1 MSKRW
6 SIAISGGV
14 AVVAV
19 MTCVLV
25 LAGPVAGHPAAGIA
39 SHRVA
44 TAVKDLGMANAPGR
58 SEVVPIPCG
67 QDETS
72 WGYVGALRPGAEALA
87 RHALGKRL
95 LAQVRDSA
103 TGKVLD
109 LIGLPVS
116 PRGFGEFFTAW
127 GPAYPQA
134 KQPALLSCNY
144 LLADKSAD
152 QPVVT
157 AAIRAVVTAGYMR
170 SAAWA
175 RQQLLIVTV
184 SDNPLTPLNA
194 GHVIVT
200 LMFNGGPCQT
210 LPNGPTVCGYITD
223 TVLETWPGATVTGTA
238 RGGF

>member
-6 SIAISGGV
+6 SIAIAGGV

-19 MTCVLV
+19 MMFV
-25 LAGPVAGHPAAGIA
+25 LAGPVAGHPAAGTA
-39 SHRVA
+39 SHPVA
-44 TAVKDLGMANAPGR
+44 TVKDLGMANAPGR
-58 SEVVPIPCG
+58 SEAVPIRCG

-87 RHALGKRL
+87 RHVLGKRL

-116 PRGFGEFFTAW
+116 PRGFREFFTAW

-134 KQPALLSCNY
+134 KQPALLSCDY
-144 LLADKSAD
+144 LLADKPAE

-157 AAIRAVVTAGYMR
+157 AAIRAVVKAGYMR

-175 RQQLLIVTV
+175 RHQLLIVTV
-184 SDNPLTPLNA
+184 SDNPLTPLKA

-200 LMFNGGPCQT
+200 LMFNGGPCQK

>member
-6 SIAISGGV
+6 SIAIAGGV

-19 MTCVLV
+19 MTIV
-25 LAGPVAGHPAAGIA
+25 LAGPVAGHPAASIA
-39 SHRVA
+39 SHPVA
-44 TAVKDLGMANAPGR
+44 ATVKDLGVANAPGR

-72 WGYVGALRPGAEALA
+72 WGYVGALRPGAEALG

-116 PRGFGEFFTAW
+116 SRGFREFFTAW

-134 KQPALLSCNY
+134 KQPTLLSCNY
-144 LLADKSAD
+144 LLADKPTD

-157 AAIRAVVTAGYMR
+157 AAIRAVVKAGYMR

-184 SDNPLTPLNA
+184 SDNPLTPLKA
-194 GHVIVT
+194 GYVIVT
-200 LMFNGGPCQT
+200 LMFNGGPCQK

>member
-6 SIAISGGV
+6 SMAIAGGA

-19 MTCVLV
+19 MTFV
-25 LAGPVAGHPAAGIA
+25 LAGPVAGHPAASTV
-39 SHRVA
+39 SHPVA
-44 TAVKDLGMANAPGR
+44 TRVKDLGVANAPAR
-58 SEVVPIPCG
+58 SGVVPIPCG

-72 WGYVGALRPGAEALA
+72 WGYVAALRPGAEALA

-103 TGKVLD
+103 TGQVLD

-116 PRGFGEFFTAW
+116 SRGFREFFTAW
-127 GPAYPQA
+127 GRAYPQA

-144 LLADKSAD
+144 LLADKPAD

-157 AAIRAVVTAGYMR
+157 AAIGAVVKAGSMR

-184 SDNPLTPLNA
+184 SDNPLTPLKA

-200 LMFNGGPCQT
+200 LMFNGGPCQK

-223 TVLETWPGATVTGTA
+223 TVLETWPGATVTGAA

>member
-6 SIAISGGV
+6 SIAIAGGV

-19 MTCVLV
+19 MMFV
-25 LAGPVAGHPAAGIA
+25 LAGPVAGHPAADTA
-39 SHRVA
+39 SHPVA
-44 TAVKDLGMANAPGR
+44 TTVKDLGVANAAGR
-58 SEVVPIPCG
+58 SEAVPIRCG

-87 RHALGKRL
+87 RHVLGKRL

-116 PRGFGEFFTAW
+116 PRGFREFFTAW

-134 KQPALLSCNY
+134 KQPALLSCDY
-144 LLADKSAD
+144 LLADKPAE

-157 AAIRAVVTAGYMR
+157 AAIRAVVKAGYMR

-184 SDNPLTPLNA
+184 SDNPLTPLKA

-200 LMFNGGPCQT
+200 LMFNGGPCQK

>member
-6 SIAISGGV
+6 STAIAGGV
-14 AVVAV
+14 AVAVV
-19 MTCVLV
+19 MTFV
-25 LAGPVAGHPAAGIA
+25 LAGPVAGHRGASTASRPAAV
-39 SHRVA
+39 R
-44 TAVKDLGMANAPGR
+44 VKDLGVTNAPGR
-58 SEVVPIPCG
+58 SQAAPIRCG

-72 WGYVGALRPGAEALA
+72 WGYVAALRPGAEALA

-103 TGKVLD
+103 TGTVLD

-116 PRGFGEFFTAW
+116 TRGFSGFFTAW

-134 KQPALLSCNY
+134 RQPALLSCSY
-144 LLADKSAD
+144 LLADRPAN

-157 AAIRAVVTAGYMR
+157 AAIRAVVTAGYLR

-175 RQQLLIVTV
+175 RRQLLIVTV
-184 SDNPLTPLNA
+184 SDNPLTPLGA

-200 LMFNGGPCQT
+200 LMFSGGPCHK
-210 LPNGPTVCGYITD
+210 LPNGPDVCGYITD
-223 TVLETWPGATVTGTA
+223 TVLEIWPGATVTGTA

>member
-6 SIAISGGV
+6 SIAIAGGV

-19 MTCVLV
+19 MTFV
-25 LAGPVAGHPAAGIA
+25 LAGPVAGHPAASTA

-44 TAVKDLGMANAPGR
+44 TRVKDLGVVNAPGR
-58 SEVVPIPCG
+58 SEAVPIRCG

-87 RHALGKRL
+87 GHALGKRL

-116 PRGFGEFFTAW
+116 PGGFREFFTVW

-134 KQPALLSCNY
+134 RQPALLSCNY
-144 LLADKSAD
+144 LLADKPTD

-157 AAIRAVVTAGYMR
+157 AAIRAVVKAGYMR

-184 SDNPLTPLNA
+184 SDNPLTPLKA

-200 LMFNGGPCQT
+200 LMFNGGPCQK

-238 RGGF
+238 HGGF

>member
-6 SIAISGGV
+6 SIAIAGGV

-19 MTCVLV
+19 MTFV
-25 LAGPVAGHPAAGIA
+25 LAGPVAGHPAASTAG
-39 SHRVA
+39 HPVA
-44 TAVKDLGMANAPGR
+44 VGVKDLGVANAPGR
-58 SEVVPIPCG
+58 SEVVPIRCG

-72 WGYVGALRPGAEALA
+72 WGYVGALRPGAEELA

-116 PRGFGEFFTAW
+116 PRGFREFFTAW

-144 LLADKSAD
+144 LLADKPAD

-157 AAIRAVVTAGYMR
+157 AAIRAVVQAGYMR
-170 SAAWA
+170 SAARA

-184 SDNPLTPLNA
+184 SDNPLTPLKA

-200 LMFNGGPCQT
+200 LMFNGGPCQK

>member
-6 SIAISGGV
+6 SIAIAGGV

-19 MTCVLV
+19 MTFV
-25 LAGPVAGHPAAGIA
+25 LAGPVAGHPAASTATHRIA
-39 SHRVA
+39 AR
-44 TAVKDLGMANAPGR
+44 VKDFGVVNAPGR
-58 SEVVPIPCG
+58 GEAVPIPCG

-87 RHALGKRL
+87 GQALGKRL

-103 TGKVLD
+103 TGQVLD
-109 LIGLPVS
+109 LIGPPVS
-116 PRGFGEFFTAW
+116 PGGFREFFTAW

-134 KQPALLSCNY
+134 RQPALLSCNY
-144 LLADKSAD
+144 LLADKPTD

-157 AAIRAVVTAGYMR
+157 AAIRAVVKAGYMR

-184 SDNPLTPLNA
+184 SDDPLTPLKA

-200 LMFNGGPCQT
+200 LMFNGGPCQK
-210 LPNGPTVCGYITD
+210 LPNGPAVCGYITD

>member
-6 SIAISGGV
+6 SIAVAGGV
-14 AVVAV
+14 AVVAA
-19 MTCVLV
+19 MTFV
-25 LAGPVAGHPAAGIA
+25 LAGPAADHPAASTA
-39 SHRVA
+39 SQPA
-44 TAVKDLGMANAPGR
+44 AAGVKDLGVANAPGR
-58 SEVVPIPCG
+58 SEAVPIPCG

-72 WGYVGALRPGAEALA
+72 WGYVGALRPGAGALA

-116 PRGFGEFFTAW
+116 TRGFREFFTAW

-144 LLADKSAD
+144 LLADKPAD

-157 AAIRAVVTAGYMR
+157 AAIRAVVKAGYMR
-170 SAAWA
+170 SAVRA
-175 RQQLLIVTV
+175 RRQLLIVTV
-184 SDNPLTPLNA
+184 SDDPLTLLTA
-194 GHVIVT
+194 GHIIVT
-200 LMFNGGPCQT
+200 LMFNGGPCQK

-223 TVLETWPGATVTGTA
+223 TVTETWPGATVTGTA